1 MRITRGL
8 ASLHQAKAQEANPPA
23 VVSIGVFDGV
33 HLGHRAI
40 LATNLQRAAEL
51 GATPTV
57 VTFSGHP
64 KELLL
69 GRGPRTLT
77 SLEHRLELF
86 ADAGI
91 EHTLVLDF
99 NDGLRSKS
107 AEDFVNEDL
116 VGALAA
122 KAFVLGFDSKFGRD
136 REGTP
141 ARLDAMGLDV
151 TVVEAV
157 QLRGR
162 AVSSTAIREAVSLGD
177 FDAAQR
183 MLGRPV
189 VVHGRVVHGN
199 GLGAGIGFPTANLD
213 LDHELVPPKGVY
225 ATRIALLDRKD
236 DGGAVALLNGVTNIG
251 HRPTITGEPLA
262 NAEPIVEVHVFDFD
276 KDIYGERATLE
287 FVAFL
292 RGEQRFGSVDELKL
306 AIVADVKRAK
316 MLLQQP

>member
-1 MRITRGL
+1 MRITSGL
-8 ASLHQAKAQEANPPA
+8 ASLHQLAAETANKPS
-23 VVSIGVFDGV
+23 VISIGVFDGV

-40 LATNLQRAAEL
+40 LASNLRRAGEMDAV
-51 GATPTV
+51 PTV

-77 SLEHRLELF
+77 SLDHRLDLF
-86 ADAGI
+86 AQAGI

-107 AEDFVNEDL
+107 AEEFVRKDL

-141 ARLDAMGLDV
+141 ERLESIGLDV
-151 TVVEAV
+151 EVVGAV
-157 QLRGR
+157 RQGGR

-177 FDAAQR
+177 FDSAAR

-199 GLGAGIGFPTANLD
+199 GLGARIGFPTANLD
-213 LDHELVPPKGVY
+213 LDHELTPPIGVY
-225 ATRIALLDRKD
+225 ATRITLPDRAGKDGIAAPLD
-236 DGGAVALLNGVTNIG
+236 GVTNIG
-251 HRPTITGEPLA
+251 HRPTVAGEPLA
-262 NAEPIVEVHVFDFD
+262 TDVPIIEVHLFDFD
-276 KDIYGERATLE
+276 KDIYGERAALE
-287 FVAFL
+287 FVCYL
-292 RGEQRFGSVDELKL
+292 RGEQRFASVDELKL
-306 AIVADVKRAK
+306 AIAADVKRAAA
-316 MLLQQP
+316 LLGRS